1 MVLEEIESLSK
12 TTKLL
17 LLDSLLQKVCIDSG
31 SHVSHNLL
39 YSGLKKAHSKKK
51 SFSNRTT
58 YNPIYVVEIHHL
70 TKHPPAGSIG
80 SDSVRVMV
88 TKGKTVQN
96 VYSNLYSQAV
106 THPSTNRS
114 QPYLTSVI
122 GRELVYSRWY
132 GRRQPS
138 GGNILM
144 QIFKNGGHMYTWTTF
159 ILGHVTGL
167 LAEWKIFLEEFC
179 MNRLLWFLLQ
189 RCSVFESRIAFG
201 LKTYS

>member
-17 LLDSLLQKVCIDSG
+17 LLDSLLQEVCIDSG

-58 YNPIYVVEIHHL
+58 YNLIYVVEIHHL

-114 QPYLTSVI
+114 QPCLTSVI

-138 GGNILM
+138 GGKILM
-144 QIFKNGGHMYTWTTF
+144 PKSKNAGHT
-159 ILGHVTGL
+159 HVPL
-167 LAEWKIFLEEFC
+167 LDLAL
-179 MNRLLWFLLQ
+179 
-189 RCSVFESRIAFG
+189 
-201 LKTYS
+201 